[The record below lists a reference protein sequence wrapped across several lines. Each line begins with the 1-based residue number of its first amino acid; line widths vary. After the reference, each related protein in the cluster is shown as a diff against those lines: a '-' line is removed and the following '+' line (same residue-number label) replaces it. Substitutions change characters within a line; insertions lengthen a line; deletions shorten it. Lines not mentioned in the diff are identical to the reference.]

1 MRAPSPPSCVQV
13 PHRGVRNQGLLDSCA
28 GGRGRLRRARA
39 ASLCRHC
46 QPCQPQQLSPH
57 PTPHS
62 GRRFNMKSDRSDGSH
77 PTANSTANPRQF
89 TANQRKTTSSNSPI
103 NANQRKFSA
112 NRRKPT
118 PFGRQQTPFG
128 RSTTRRCSGLRSRGS
143 GCSLGPARP
152 GRPCRPESSSCW
164 PPCPPSGG
172 PGR

>member
-1 MRAPSPPSCVQV
+1 MIFARCDTGAFVRERERPKEMTTPSSIPASHLFGCADPLPPSCVQV

-118 PFGRQQTPFG
+118 PFGRQQTP
-128 RSTTRRCSGLRSRGS
+128 
-143 GCSLGPARP
+143 ANAI
-152 GRPCRPESSSCW
+152 
-164 PPCPPSGG
+164 
-172 PGR
+172 